1 MPHLEDETHRLATS
15 LHLDRTV
22 AGERMGAK
30 AGLVRPVAVGRFRPL
45 MGWIVLKEGFNTTMA
60 GACLEGGSYSDRR
73 DQWARYYP
81 GLPLS
86 GPPLPLTSHHAG
98 S

>member
-30 AGLVRPVAVGRFRPL
+30 AGLVRPVAVGCFRPL
-45 MGWIVLKEGFNTTMA
+45 MGWIVL
-60 GACLEGGSYSDRR
+60 
-73 DQWARYYP
+73 
-81 GLPLS
+81 
-86 GPPLPLTSHHAG
+86 
-98 S
+98 